1 MRPQLWRVDSPVS
14 ACYHGSLLLAHP
26 GRETSESSDTEAL
39 FLFAFFI
46 FMSLEFILRIVGM
59 VILAVGGGSWGVY
72 LARAAGENPQLY
84 GVVMGLLGALVGL
97 VMTPFL
103 TTRPVRTISSILG
116 QLNNRTLFSILS
128 GLIIGLIVG
137 ALLSIPLAQLPGTFG
152 QVLPL
157 VSAVICGYLGI
168 SLFVGRQEDFRTMF
182 ASFSQTRP
190 AQPAS
195 PTEPVEQVVLLD
207 TSVIIDG
214 RIADIARTGFIP
226 GTLLITRFVLQE
238 LQYIADSSDALRR
251 QRGRRGLE
259 VLTDLQKNKQVKV
272 KISDQDIQGTHPVDE
287 KLVLLAKQ
295 LHCPVL
301 TNDYNL
307 NRVAELQGVRILNI
321 NELANAV
328 KVVFLPGEILNVQ
341 IIQEGKESGQGVG
354 YLEDGTMI
362 VVENGQDHMGAR
374 IPTVVTKVLQT
385 AAGRMIFS
393 RPEGK

>member
-1 MRPQLWRVDSPVS
+1 VLSCPINNDR
-14 ACYHGSLLLAHP
+14 AGFT
-26 GRETSESSDTEAL
+26 GKETRLPAINKISS
-39 FLFAFFI
+39 FI
-46 FMSLEFILRIVGM
+46 RLNFFMSLEFILRIIGM
-59 VILAVGGGSWGVY
+59 LILAVGGGSWGIY
-72 LARAAGENPQLY
+72 LARAAGENVPLY

-103 TTRPVRTISSILG
+103 TTRPVRTIRNTLG
-116 QLNNRTLFSILS
+116 ETNNRTLFSILT

-137 ALLSIPLAQLPGTFG
+137 ALLSIPLAQLPGSLG
-152 QVLPL
+152 QVLPIA
-157 VSAVICGYLGI
+157 SAVTCAYLGI
-168 SLFVGRQEDFRTMF
+168 TLFVGRQEDFRSLL
-182 ASFSQTRP
+182 AGLAPNHAAP
-190 AQPAS
+190 AAS

-238 LQYIADSSDALRR
+238 LQYIADSSDTLRR

-259 VLTDLQKNKQVKV
+259 VLSDLQKNKQVKV
-272 KISDQDIQGTHPVDE
+272 KISDQDIQGNPPVDE
-287 KLVLLAKQ
+287 KLVLLARQ

-328 KVVFLPGEILNVQ
+328 KVVFLPGEILNVE
-341 IIQEGKESGQGVG
+341 IIQEGKEAGQGVG

-362 VVENGQDHMGAR
+362 VVENGQDYMGVKV
-374 IPTVVTKVLQT
+374 PTVVTKVLQT
-385 AAGRMIFS
+385 AAGRMIFA
-393 RPEGK
+393 RPDGK

>member
-1 MRPQLWRVDSPVS
+1 
-14 ACYHGSLLLAHP
+14 
-26 GRETSESSDTEAL
+26 
-39 FLFAFFI
+39 
-46 FMSLEFILRIVGM
+46 MSLEFILRIIGM
-59 VILAVGGGSWGVY
+59 VIFGLAGGSWGVY
-72 LARAAGENPQLY
+72 LARAAGESAQLY

-97 VMTPFL
+97 ILTPFL
-103 TTRPVRTISSILG
+103 TTRPIRTVRTALG
-116 QLNNRTLFSILS
+116 QMNNRTLFSILTGLIV
-128 GLIIGLIVG
+128 GLIIG
-137 ALLSIPLAQLPGTFG
+137 ALLSVPLAQLPDPLG
-152 QVLPL
+152 QVMPI
-157 VSAVICGYLGI
+157 VSTLTCAYLGI
-168 SLFVGRQEDFRTMF
+168 TLFAGRQEDFRTL
-182 ASFSQTRP
+182 FSGVFQPRP
-190 AQPAS
+190 VPAAA
-195 PTEPVEQVVLLD
+195 PPEVVEQIVLLD

-226 GTLLITRFVLQE
+226 GTLVITRFVLQE

-272 KISDQDIQGTHPVDE
+272 KISDQDISGNHPVDE
-287 KLVLLAKQ
+287 KLVLLARQ
-295 LHCPVL
+295 LTCPVL

-341 IIQEGKESGQGVG
+341 IIQEGKEHGQGVG

-362 VVENGQDHMGAR
+362 VVENGQDYMGTKV
-374 IPTVVTKVLQT
+374 PTVVTKVLQT
-385 AAGRMIFS
+385 AAGRMIFA